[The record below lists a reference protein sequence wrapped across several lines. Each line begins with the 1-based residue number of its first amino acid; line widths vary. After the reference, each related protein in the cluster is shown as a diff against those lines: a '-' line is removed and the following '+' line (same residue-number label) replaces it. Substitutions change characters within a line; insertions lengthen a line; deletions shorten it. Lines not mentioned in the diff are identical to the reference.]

1 MVVVAALVE
10 GVSCSFLWMPR
21 CTITLSGLLPLLMLM
36 VMAMVMAMLLMLQLR
51 CMQNH
56 LSQ

>member
-1 MVVVAALVE
+1 
-10 GVSCSFLWMPR
+10 MPR